1 MEEIIG
7 LLIIVATFVFK
18 IVGKKLEKA
27 GQPAESVE
35 EPVVEEPAG
44 GMPDFDVKKWLAEAV
59 REAENEASPAQAAP
73 AYTESV
79 TRQVVPAKPAAPTK
93 PSVSQKP
100 AATKPAARKP
110 MLNEPVKKDKE
121 KIDLKKMIIYSEI
134 MSPKYNEK

>member
-27 GQPAESVE
+27 GQPAETAE
-35 EPVVEEPAG
+35 EPLEQG
-44 GMPDFDVKKWLAEAV
+44 PDFDMKRWIAEAV
-59 REAENEASPAQAAP
+59 KEAEREMSPSP
-73 AYTESV
+73 SVPEYTENV
-79 TRQVVPAKPAAPTK
+79 TRQVASVNPAAPKKPAAPQKSVVTK
-93 PSVSQKP
+93 PVP
-100 AATKPAARKP
+100 RKP

-134 MSPKYNEK
+134 MSPKCNE

>member
-27 GQPAESVE
+27 GQPAESV
-35 EPVVEEPAG
+35 
-44 GMPDFDVKKWLAEAV
+44 
-59 REAENEASPAQAAP
+59 REAENETSPAQAAP

-79 TRQVVPAKPAAPTK
+79 TRQVVSA
-93 PSVSQKP
+93 KP

-134 MSPKYNEK
+134 MSPKHNEK

>member
-18 IVGKKLEKA
+18 IVGKKLEKP
-27 GQPAESVE
+27 GQPAESV
-35 EPVVEEPAG
+35 
-44 GMPDFDVKKWLAEAV
+44 
-59 REAENEASPAQAAP
+59 REAENETSPAQAAP

-79 TRQVVPAKPAAPTK
+79 TRQVVSAKPAAP
-93 PSVSQKP
+93 KP
-100 AATKPAARKP
+100 AAPKPAARKP

-134 MSPKYNEK
+134 MSPKCNE

>member
-27 GQPAESVE
+27 GQPAESAE
-35 EPVVEEPAG
+35 EPLEQG
-44 GMPDFDVKKWLAEAV
+44 PDFDMKRWIAEAV
-59 REAENEASPAQAAP
+59 KEAEREMSPSP
-73 AYTESV
+73 SVPEYTENV
-79 TRQVVPAKPAAPTK
+79 TRQVASVNPDAPKKPAAPQKSVVTK
-93 PSVSQKP
+93 PVP
-100 AATKPAARKP
+100 RKP